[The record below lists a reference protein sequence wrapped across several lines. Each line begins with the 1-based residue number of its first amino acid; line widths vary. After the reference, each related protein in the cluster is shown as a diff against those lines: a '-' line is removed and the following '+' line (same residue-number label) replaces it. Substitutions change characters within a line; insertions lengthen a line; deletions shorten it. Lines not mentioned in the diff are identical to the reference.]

1 MPMAAA
7 VAPAAAAAPAAAV
20 AAAVL
25 PLEKV
30 IEIPKVVVKET
41 IVTPKL
47 APVVEIIK
55 EEKLIEK
62 EILDD
67 GCVDIIFPYF
77 YNPDLDELIT
87 NSDKN
92 INIPKITDSDIT
104 KIEELSLC
112 VRLPKDISIE
122 DLIFELRHYI
132 ATEVRANVQ
141 LIGNLKYDL
150 KLS

>member
-1 MPMAAA
+1 MAAA
-7 VAPAAAAAPAAAV
+7 VAPAAAVAAV
-20 AAAVL
+20 VL

-30 IEIPKVVVKET
+30 IEMPKVVVKET

-92 INIPKITDSDIT
+92 INIPKITDSDMT

>member
-1 MPMAAA
+1 MAAA
-7 VAPAAAAAPAAAV
+7 VAPAPAAAAV
-20 AAAVL
+20 VL

-30 IEIPKVVVKET
+30 IEMPIVVVKET

-132 ATEVRANVQ
+132 ATEVRANAQ

>member
-7 VAPAAAAAPAAAV
+7 VAPAAAVAAV
-20 AAAVL
+20 VL

-30 IEIPKVVVKET
+30 IEMPKVVVKET

-141 LIGNLKYDL
+141 LIGNVKYDL

>member
-7 VAPAAAAAPAAAV
+7 VAPAAAVAAV
-20 AAAVL
+20 VL

-30 IEIPKVVVKET
+30 IEMPKVVVKET

>member
-1 MPMAAA
+1 MAAA
-7 VAPAAAAAPAAAV
+7 VAPAAAVAAV
-20 AAAVL
+20 VL

-141 LIGNLKYDL
+141 LIENVKYDL